1 MKCKPV
7 RQTASLETLVRK
19 SAVPLRTALTTDLLN
34 ILVKKK
40 KKTTMHLDWVIKK
53 GHVIQSH
60 VSEQSKNL

>member
-7 RQTASLETLVRK
+7 KQTASLETSVRK

-40 KKTTMHLDWVIKK
+40 KKDNNAPEL
-53 GHVIQSH
+53 GH
-60 VSEQSKNL
+60 